1 MSLESERK
9 VLEKLEKA
17 RSAVKRK
24 YHLFRRDK
32 LESQKKL
39 GESFE
44 PLSEPLQ
51 KLVQLKTETR
61 ELLKPERANLL
72 DGEILSLLP
81 KKEEDLQH
89 QKVPLPKKEV
99 LQHQKENEAND
110 DIDSDDNEVEL
121 SNKSIK
127 LEERSS
133 NDVSNIIKHFH
144 Y

>member
-1 MSLESERK
+1 M
-9 VLEKLEKA
+9 
-17 RSAVKRK
+17 
-24 YHLFRRDK
+24 
-32 LESQKKL
+32 
-39 GESFE
+39 
-44 PLSEPLQ
+44 
-51 KLVQLKTETR
+51 
-61 ELLKPERANLL
+61 LKPERANLL

-99 LQHQKENEAND
+99 LQQKGNEAND
-110 DIDSDDNEVEL
+110 DSDSDDNEVEL